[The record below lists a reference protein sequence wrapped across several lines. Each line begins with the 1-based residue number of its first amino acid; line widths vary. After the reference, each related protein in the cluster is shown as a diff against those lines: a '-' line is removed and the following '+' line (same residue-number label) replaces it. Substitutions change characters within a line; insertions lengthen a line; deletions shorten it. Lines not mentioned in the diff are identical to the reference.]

1 MNNKPTKKSEALF
14 RKAQEKKVVQ
24 TIGQRLLS
32 EANDLKRTFES
43 ISIELNL
50 DLNKFKD
57 VSSGIS
63 SYDEAIDLAKILAA
77 NYPIR
82 LSQLILDIP
91 VHYHG
96 IKIMTAKESASSKR
110 VFNRLNG
117 NNELTPYYE
126 YRDTATT
133 KSSPFKPEWIKELRV
148 VENADPYNNDVA
160 YNNGHFLHQMT
171 AFIGP
176 VNFYWEIDGE
186 KYSKEMNT
194 GSSNYI
200 TPFIKHSFASRDR
213 AQESIIIAVT
223 FSCDAGRARNEI
235 YSLGTERMNSYV
247 INNRNENE
255 ATTQIIKQILE
266 NKCLTKER
274 LAYLI
279 KESSFSLD
287 CENLLDPW
295 SKKSKDDLEDLAS
308 ILNVTPSVFE
318 VPKHDTDSEVL
329 VKDKVEMDSFIFNSS
344 NTSPDYIINS
354 LVQNDRLPQVE
365 AFEFQIISRDCNTSG
380 TLRTSLHSYVYN
392 YGAKSVQ
399 ILWRFEGVEYSETL
413 HSQDSL
419 YVEPFIEHKFFVGGE
434 ERANVFVFRASGE
447 ISLSVQKEISSFAS
461 TDRIVESSPW
471 FD

>member
-1 MNNKPTKKSEALF
+1 MNNKLTKKEEALLKESQE
-14 RKAQEKKVVQ
+14 RKLVQ
-24 TIGQRLLS
+24 AIGQRLLS
-32 EANDLKRTFES
+32 ETNDLKRTFES
-43 ISIELNL
+43 ISNELNL
-50 DLNKFKD
+50 DLGKFKD

-63 SYDEAIDLAKILAA
+63 SYDEAIELAKILAA

-91 VHYHG
+91 EHYHG

-110 VFNRLNG
+110 VFNRLNE
-117 NNELTPYYE
+117 NNEATAYYE

-133 KSSPFKPEWIKELRV
+133 KLSPFKPEWIKELRV
-148 VENADPYNNDVA
+148 VENADPNNNDVA

-200 TPFIKHSFASRDR
+200 TPFIKHSFASRDS
-213 AQESIIIAVT
+213 AQDAIIIAVT

-247 INNRNENE
+247 INNRDLNE

-287 CENLLDPW
+287 SEQLLDSS
-295 SKKSKDDLEDLAS
+295 SKKSKEDLEHLAL
-308 ILNVTPSVFE
+308 ILNVMPSVFE
-318 VPKHDTDSEVL
+318 IPRHDAASEVL
-329 VKDKVEMDSFIFNSS
+329 VKDKVKTDSFIFNSS
-344 NTSPDYIINS
+344 STSPDYLINP
-354 LVQNDRLPQVE
+354 LVQNDRLSQVE
-365 AFEFQIISRDCNTSG
+365 AFEFQIMSRDCNTSE

-392 YGAKSVQ
+392 YGEKKFQ
-399 ILWRFEGVEYSETL
+399 ISWRFEGVEYLETIN
-413 HSQDSL
+413 SQDSL
-419 YVEPFIEHKFFVGGE
+419 YIEPFIEHKFFVSGE

-461 TDRIVESSPW
+461 TDRIIESSPW